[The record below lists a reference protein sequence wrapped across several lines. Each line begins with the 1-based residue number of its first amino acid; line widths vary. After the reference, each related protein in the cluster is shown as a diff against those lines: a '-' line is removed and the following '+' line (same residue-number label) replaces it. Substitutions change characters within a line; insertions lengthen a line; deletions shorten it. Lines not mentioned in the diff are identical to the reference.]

1 MPDKISVMLVDDHMI
16 VRSGVRRLLESAE
29 DFEIVAEA
37 ESGEQAYELYPKFEP
52 SVTLMDLNMPG
63 MGGMETII
71 RIRNRYPNAK
81 IIVLSMYEH
90 GPFIAQAMKAGASGY
105 LTKASLGDELI
116 KAIKLVTQGRKFMSA
131 SVAEDFA
138 FNAVAKSNSPF
149 DDLSTKEFEIF
160 RLTAEGKEIIEIAD
174 ALKLSEKTIAN
185 YQSILKKKLNVKPK
199 KQPVKKVTL
208 LQLKH
213 LGKPSL
219 SKQKQNM
226 QKLPKHCKTKSTN

>member
-1 MPDKISVMLVDDHMI
+1 MPEKIRVMLVDDHMI
-16 VRSGVRRLLESAE
+16 VRAGVRRLLESANE
-29 DFEIVAEA
+29 FEIVAEA
-37 ESGEQAYELYPKFEP
+37 ESGEQAYELFPKVEP
-52 SVTLMDLNMPG
+52 EVTLIDINMPG
-63 MGGMETII
+63 MGGIEAIN
-71 RIRNRYPNAK
+71 RIRHRFPDAK

-160 RLTAEGKEIIEIAD
+160 RLTAQGKEIIEIAD

-185 YQSILKKKLNVKPK
+185 YQSILKKKLNVNSSIEI
-199 KQPVKKVTL
+199 VKL
-208 LQLKH
+208 AIHHGLIESH
-213 LGKPSL
+213 
-219 SKQKQNM
+219 
-226 QKLPKHCKTKSTN
+226 

>member
-1 MPDKISVMLVDDHMI
+1 MQDKISVMLVDDHMI

-90 GPFIAQAMKAGASGY
+90 GPFIAQAIKAGAKGY
-105 LTKASLGDELI
+105 LTKSSLGDELI
-116 KAIKLVTQGRKFMSA
+116 KAVRQVAQGRNFMSA
-131 SVAEDFA
+131 SLVTKESVT
-138 FNAVAKSNSPF
+138 NPF
-149 DDLSTKEFEIF
+149 DELSAKEFEIF
-160 RLTAEGKEIIEIAD
+160 RLIAQGKEINQIAD
-174 ALKLSEKTIAN
+174 ALKLSEKTVAN
-185 YQSILKKKLNVKPK
+185 YQSILKKKLNVSNSIEI
-199 KQPVKKVTL
+199 VKL
-208 LQLKH
+208 ALQNGLID
-213 LGKPSL
+213 SN
-219 SKQKQNM
+219 Q
-226 QKLPKHCKTKSTN
+226 